1 MKKTDTRRLTVHV
14 SRRNYASLDAA
25 PCIILE
31 GVWLD
36 ALGYHPGDM
45 VDIAEKDGQLTI
57 TRIDKA
63 DIPEDPKHAAMR
75 EEIEAMKPQERRMM
89 ARMLR
94 EAESG
99 YGK

>member
-14 SRRNYASLDAA
+14 SRKNYASLDAA

-31 GVWLD
+31 GVWLN
-36 ALGYHPGDM
+36 ALGYHPGDK
-45 VDIAEKDGQLTI
+45 VDIAEKGGQLVL
-57 TRIDKA
+57 TRIDQA
-63 DIPEDPKHAAMR
+63 DIPEDPKKAAMR

-94 EAESG
+94 EAENG
-99 YGK
+99 YGR